1 MSEIPLQY
9 QVKHTKLQNAVELA
23 QQRLDSADKRLTKNP
38 GDHNEYLRDC
48 AKAKL
53 LEVQNELSALE
64 KQIEVEEATQEEK
77 TKKDDEAAADIV
89 TGLRRHFGDDRYEES
104 VIKYGEPVEATQ
116 FGWALNDAWWGA
128 ILLLD
133 RNILYSPGY
142 AEFYEYHANNG
153 LWTPRTENK
162 LTSDLHTL
170 LVELNRKIF
179 HKASILKHVDEKFR
193 HEAVK
198 AQRGYTENKEAFI
211 KKKPD
216 HIQVQNGVLD
226 LTGGEITLKPFSPS
240 YYSLY
245 ASPLAYDPEAKCP
258 EFEQLLAHLDPDD
271 RELIQR
277 AAGMFLIGRNL
288 FQKIFIFEDE
298 TGSGGTRKTTITKL
312 FGMVIGEDLIT
323 QLRTNLLDDRF
334 EFFQLYQKSLLVGS
348 DVKPDFLTK
357 DGAGALKK
365 LTGGDHL
372 RAEGKHIREGFGF
385 EGNLNVLINA
395 NGRLLLRL
403 LDDAGAW
410 ERRIVLLI
418 FPSAGNRQEVKPE
431 YWNELFQK
439 EGTGILRWM
448 VAGAQRLLQDKADG
462 KGFVMTPA
470 QKERV
475 VSRLQESDAL
485 NVFLKTHITQ
495 SDDHHD
501 GIPTEDLILA
511 YNNFC
516 RTKDWK
522 HSRITLNQLKD
533 TMLEYGGEYSNHVRK
548 PGSMVEGR
556 GYAGVKWT
564 TPPPVPPAAGTG
576 NGSAGDT
583 KDAGSLAV
591 SLKNR
596 MKNLSSDT

>member
-1 MSEIPLQY
+1 MSEIPPQY
-9 QVKHTKLQNAVELA
+9 QVKHTKLNNAVELA
-23 QQRLDSADKRLTKNP
+23 RQRLDSAKKQLTKNP
-38 GDHNEYLRDC
+38 SGHNEYLRDC
-48 AKAKL
+48 AETKL
-53 LEVQNELSALE
+53 LEAQNELSALE
-64 KQIEVEEATQEEK
+64 KQIEVEEYEKEEETKREDEDATEIVGGLQEY
-77 TKKDDEAAADIV
+77 
-89 TGLRRHFGDDRYEES
+89 FGDEYEKL
-104 VIKYGEPVEATQ
+104 VTKYGEPLEVNKN
-116 FGWALNDAWWGA
+116 GWVLNDAWWGA
-128 ILLLD
+128 MLLLN
-133 RNILYSPGY
+133 RTILYSPGY
-142 AEFYEYHANNG
+142 GEFFEYQTNNG
-153 LWTPRTENK
+153 LWTSVTENK

-179 HKASILKHVDEKFR
+179 KKASIIKHVDEKFR

-198 AQRGYTENKEAFI
+198 AQRGYIEDKEAFI

-226 LTGGEITLKPFSPS
+226 LTGGVVTLKPFAPH

-258 EFEQLLAHLDPDD
+258 EFLKVLAHLDPDD
-271 RELIQR
+271 IELIQR

-298 TGSGGTRKTTITKL
+298 SGMGGSRKTTITNL
-312 FGMVIGEDLIT
+312 FSMVIGEDLVT
-323 QLRTNLLDDRF
+323 QLRTNLLDERF
-334 EFFQLYQKSLLVGS
+334 EFFQIYQKSLLIGS

-365 LTGGDHL
+365 LTGGDRL
-372 RAEGKHIREGFGF
+372 RAEGKNIRYGIDF
-385 EGNLNVLINA
+385 EGKLNVLINA

-410 ERRIVLLI
+410 DRRIVLLI

-439 EGTGILRWM
+439 EGGGILRWM
-448 VAGAQRLLQDKADG
+448 VEGANRLLQDKAAG

-475 VSRLQESDAL
+475 VSRIQESDAL

-495 SDDHHD
+495 SEDPHD
-501 GIPTEDLILA
+501 GIPTENLMLA

-516 RTKDWK
+516 RIKGWK

-533 TMLEYGGEYSNHVRK
+533 TMLEYGGEYSHHVCK
-548 PGSMVEGR
+548 PGTMFEVR
-556 GYAGVKWT
+556 GYQGVKWAS
-564 TPPPVPPAAGTG
+564 PPPLPSAAGTATTG
-576 NGSAGDT
+576 NGSAGSPLDM
-583 KDAGSLAV
+583 AGL
-591 SLKNR
+591 NR
-596 MKNLSSDT
+596 MRNLASDT